1 MNPLFSCT
9 NVGDRTSTDLM
20 ACLLRDL
27 SRAGRLLAW
36 ALAVAAFS
44 FAQISHDLDSP
55 AETAAALAKKAKKAV
70 KAGDTAEAYIYYSEA
85 SALQPKKRAYR
96 ARMEA
101 LQTRAIRQSKSSVAG
116 SAVSKAGSEAG
127 HHELAPHELSPED
140 VFDSLTARDMANARP
155 LEGAQRLKPR
165 AGSQE
170 FDLTGDARSLWDTV
184 AARFGLEAVYDG
196 DYPRGG
202 ERVRFRL
209 DRADYR
215 DALHALE
222 ASTSSFVIPLSPR
235 IFMVAKD
242 TQTKRQQLEQTLT
255 LAVPVPYSLT
265 SQELM
270 EIAQTVRQITD
281 IQKIGLNSATNQ
293 IVMRDRVSR
302 VVAAQALLRELTAA
316 RAETLIDIEYLEVTD
331 SDMVQF
337 GVSPTNQF
345 QVFYLGHFLNNAVTL
360 PSGITNLITFGGG
373 KTLIGITA
381 AEAQALF
388 NETTS
393 SSRLLYRSQVRAQ
406 SGQEATFHV
415 GDRYPVITS
424 GYFGAVPP
432 NQQGQVYA
440 PPPAFTFEDLGIEV
454 KVKPFVHGANEM
466 TLSVETS
473 FEVLTG
479 LATNGIPVIGN
490 RKVKTDARVRND
502 EWTVVA
508 GLTDSTRA
516 KSISGIWGFAD
527 APILGPLFKQTT
539 TNRESGYVL
548 IGVRPHLLS
557 LPPDQIATK
566 TIAFG
571 TETRAI
577 TPL

>member
-1 MNPLFSCT
+1 M
-9 NVGDRTSTDLM
+9 VG
-20 ACLLRDL
+20 LLRNL

-36 ALAVAAFS
+36 ALVVAAFS
-44 FAQISHDLDSP
+44 LGQISHDLDSP
-55 AETAAALAKKAKKAV
+55 AETAAALAKKAKKAL
-70 KAGDTAEAYIYYSEA
+70 KAGDASEAYIYYSEA

-101 LQTRAIRQSKSSVAG
+101 LQTRAIRQSKSSV
-116 SAVSKAGSEAG
+116 SAPAKSDNGAA
-127 HHELAPHELSPED
+127 HHDFAPHQLSPEA
-140 VFDSLTARDMANARP
+140 VFDSLTARDIANARP

-165 AGSQE
+165 GGSQE

-184 AARFGLEAVYDG
+184 AGRFGLEAVYDG

-222 ASTSSFVIPLSPR
+222 AATSSFVIPLSPR

-255 LAVPVPYSLT
+255 LAVPVPWSLT

-281 IQKIGLNSATNQ
+281 IQKIGLNSARNQ
-293 IVMRDRVSR
+293 IIMRDRVSR

-316 RAETLIDIEYLEVTD
+316 RAEALIDVEYMEVTD
-331 SDMVQF
+331 RDLVQF
-337 GVSPTNQF
+337 GFSPTNQF
-345 QVFYLGHFLNNAVTL
+345 QVFYLGRILNNAVTL

-388 NETTS
+388 NQTIS
-393 SSRLLYRSQVRAQ
+393 SARLLYRSQVRAQ

-415 GDRYPVITS
+415 GDRYPVITA

-432 NQQGQVYA
+432 DQQSQVYT
-440 PPPAFTFEDLGIEV
+440 PPPSFTFEDLGIEV

-479 LATNGIPVIGN
+479 QANNGMPIIGN

-502 EWTVVA
+502 EWTIVA
-508 GLTDSTRA
+508 GLTDSTHS
-516 KSISGIWGFAD
+516 KSISGLWGFSD
-527 APILGPLFKQTT
+527 APILGPFFKQTT

-557 LPPDQIATK
+557 LPPDQMATK